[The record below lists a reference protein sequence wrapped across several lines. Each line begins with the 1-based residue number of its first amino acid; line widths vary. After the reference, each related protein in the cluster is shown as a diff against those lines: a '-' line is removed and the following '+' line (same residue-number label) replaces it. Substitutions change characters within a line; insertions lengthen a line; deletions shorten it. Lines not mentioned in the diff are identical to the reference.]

1 MRDNLALTRACIDSI
16 YAHTPG
22 ALELVLVDNGSVED
36 VAGTARE
43 LSAAGRRVVYLRNQR
58 NEGFAYGCNQGIAAS
73 HGDYLVL
80 LNNDV
85 VVTPGWLSRQLA
97 LLEMDPAIA
106 VVGPTTNATSGAQ
119 LVGTAT
125 YRGVAEVNRFARQW
139 ALEHAGEFALV
150 PRIVGLCMVMRRA
163 LVDEIGGFDTAFGFG
178 NCEDD
183 DLCVRILR
191 AGHQIAIAYDAFIHH
206 HGSATFRSLDL
217 DARALVDENWRIFC
231 NKWRHPPQRHGPA
244 ALAELARAAPFD
256 PRDGSRAGR
265 LPRDLQPARRSDAAG
280 DGQADSGALHP
291 RLPHC
296 RQRLGPA
303 HVPSRPSS
311 SVVLVL
317 VADLARA
324 AHALLPDLRPDR
336 PGGAPRTRRAADA
349 RGRGPGGR
357 GGARAAARDGPARGA
372 RRRCPGRRDA
382 VAAGAPRLA
391 LHLGGGVSVL
401 WRRARPVLPAG
412 GAGLRAGARGA
423 RGGSSATRDGADAGA
438 TPRSGSRPW
447 RHPRFR

>member
-1 MRDNLALTRACIDSI
+1 MSRARRASCR
-16 YAHTPG
+16 P
-22 ALELVLVDNGSVED
+22 
-36 VAGTARE
+36 
-43 LSAAGRRVVYLRNQR
+43 AGRRVVYLRNQR

-97 LLEMDPAIA
+97 LLEMDPAIG

-256 PRDGSRAGR
+256 PATDRVPVDYREIFNPRAT
-265 LPRDLQPARRSDAAG
+265 PIAAG
-280 DGQADSGALHP
+280 DRQADSGALYP
-291 RLPHC
+291 RLPQR
-296 RQRLGPA
+296 RQRLGPPC
-303 HVPSRPSS
+303 HVLVPSS
-311 SVVLVL
+311 SSSPTW
-317 VADLARA
+317 RA
-324 AHALLPDLRPDR
+324 PLIRFFQTFGPTDPVALLVRVEPPTPEGADQAVEAVRALLREMGLPEE
-336 PGGAPRTRRAADA
+336 RAADVLVDATPLPPA
-349 RGRGPGGR
+349 RRGSLYTSAVAFLSC
-357 GGARAAARDGPARGA
+357 GGARDQFY
-372 RRRCPGRRDA
+372 RREAQACGLA
-382 VAAGAPRLA
+382 LAELEAGAPPQS
-391 LHLGGGVSVL
+391 G
-401 WRRARPVLPAG
+401 
-412 GAGLRAGARGA
+412 
-423 RGGSSATRDGADAGA
+423 GADAGA
-438 TPRSGSRPW
+438 DGQDRRRRRP
-447 RHPRFR
+447 PRFR